1 MGTSFLIT
9 WVRGNIEDSPHI
21 PYPFNYGEDV
31 FLSFSVDRRKH
42 IMDPRQHN
50 PVLTWNNLVFIE
62 ISGPPSLQVM
72 NPLYLELH
80 NLIVLLFWKLQT
92 TCGNKLG
99 TVAERKFRI
108 RGLKNKVVLDLGTWS
123 MLWLYFLKGWQSPP
137 NLLLVEGGSI
147 ILQTT
152 DWHPKLK

>member
-21 PYPFNYGEDV
+21 SHPFNYGEDV

-42 IMDPRQHN
+42 IMDPRQHT
-50 PVLTWNNLVFIE
+50 PVLTQNNLVFIE
-62 ISGPPSLQVM
+62 LSGPPIIQAM

-99 TVAERKFRI
+99 TVAEKKFRI
-108 RGLKNKVVLDLGTWS
+108 RGLKNKVVLDMGTWS
-123 MLWLYFLKGWQSPP
+123 TLWLYLLKVWQPP
-137 NLLLVEGGSI
+137 PIFFVVEGGSI
-147 ILQTT
+147 CLKTL
-152 DWHPKLK
+152 DWHLKLK